1 MFPLPTILIV
11 EDDADVHAPLKL
23 IIQQAGYKT
32 LSAHS
37 FEEARKVVASEAE
50 FDLVLTDI
58 DLGDHRKGGIEL
70 GKLLAAS
77 KSEIP
82 ILYTSG
88 REASLKIELS
98 VNSRSAFLAKPYE
111 RDDVLAHIS
120 SLLQAAG
127 VR

>member
-37 FEEARKVVASEAE
+37 FEEATKVVASEAE